1 MILYTTVQKILI
13 GKVFNMLEKLSVT
26 LYKKVSFVN

>member
-13 GKVFNMLEKLSVT
+13 GKVFNMLERSLWNT
-26 LYKKVSFVN
+26 LQKGPIVN